1 MYTTRLPVCSWVRD
15 QPSENVGATKQI
27 FFIGWW
33 LLWTVLQFSVMV
45 YYGISIRESWMD
57 ASVTSS
63 ILVLAGYVMITIVK
77 YFKPSA
83 KNAIAVL
90 VSALALT
97 ALSGGV
103 LYATLKI
110 LPSSVGYLQWLDST
124 FPIRFIFIWLMIVLA
139 GINGWLFFFIKGHQQ
154 NELREKETDKLMRE
168 AELSGLRQ
176 QFQPHFIFNSLN
188 SISALAGTNPNLARK
203 MIEQLSDFLRGTV
216 KKESNQLVSLRD
228 EFNHL
233 QLYLDIEK
241 VRFGHRLT
249 AEVKADDAALEMKL
263 PSLLLQPVLENAIKF
278 GLYDTVGDVM
288 ITVTARV
295 EQNNLVVEIKNPFD
309 PSSASPKPGT
319 GFGLNSIQRR
329 LSLLFYRNDL
339 LTTQQNKNTF
349 TTSIK
354 IPQR

>member
-1 MYTTRLPVCSWVRD
+1 VR
-15 QPSENVGATKQI
+15 ATKQI
-27 FFIGWW
+27 FFVGWW
-33 LLWTVLQFSVMV
+33 LLWTAVQFSVMA
-45 YYGISIRESWMD
+45 YYGISILESWMD

-77 YFKPSA
+77 YFKPTT
-83 KNAIAVL
+83 KNSIAVL
-90 VSALALT
+90 VSALALA

-103 LYATLKI
+103 LYSLLNA
-110 LPSSVGYLQWLDST
+110 LPSSTGYLAWVNST
-124 FPIRFIFIWLMIVLA
+124 LPIRFIFIWLMIVIA
-139 GINGWLFFFIKGHQQ
+139 GINGWLFFYIKEYQQ
-154 NELREKETDKLMRE
+154 NELREKETEKLMRE

-216 KKESNQLVSLRD
+216 KKESNQLVPLRD

-241 VRFGHRLT
+241 VRFGHRLM
-249 AEVKADDAALEMKL
+249 AEVKADAAALAMKL

-278 GLYDTVGDVM
+278 GLYDTIGEVV
-288 ITVTARV
+288 ITVEGKV
-295 EQNNLVVEIKNPFD
+295 DQNNLIVEIKNPFD
-309 PSSASPKPGT
+309 PSSASLKPGT

-329 LSLLFYRNDL
+329 LALLFYRNDL
-339 LTTQQNKNTF
+339 LTTRQNENIF

>member
-1 MYTTRLPVCSWVRD
+1 
-15 QPSENVGATKQI
+15 VGATKQI
-27 FFIGWW
+27 FFVGWW
-33 LLWTVLQFSVMV
+33 LLWTAVQFSVMA

-63 ILVLAGYVMITIVK
+63 ILVLTGYVMITIVK
-77 YFKPSA
+77 YFKPTP

-97 ALSGGV
+97 VLSGGV
-103 LYATLKI
+103 LYSILNA
-110 LPSSVGYLQWLDST
+110 LPSSTGYLAWVNNTLLV
-124 FPIRFIFIWLMIVLA
+124 RFIFIWLMIVIA
-139 GINGWLFFFIKGHQQ
+139 GINGWLFFYIKENQQ
-154 NELREKETDKLMRE
+154 NELREKETEKLMRE

-216 KKESNQLVSLRD
+216 KKESNQLVPLYD

-241 VRFGHRLT
+241 VRFGHRLM
-249 AEVKADDAALEMKL
+249 AEVKADDAALAMKL

-278 GLYDTVGDVM
+278 GLYDTIGEVV
-288 ITVTARV
+288 ITV
-295 EQNNLVVEIKNPFD
+295 EGKMDQNNLIVEIKNPFD
-309 PSSASPKPGT
+309 PSSASPKQGT

-329 LSLLFYRNDL
+329 LSLLYYRNDL
-339 LTTQQNKNTF
+339 LTTRQNENTF

>member
-1 MYTTRLPVCSWVRD
+1 M
-15 QPSENVGATKQI
+15 
-27 FFIGWW
+27 GWW
-33 LLWTVLQFSVMV
+33 LLWTTLQFALMV
-45 YYGISIRESWMD
+45 YYRISIRESWMD

-63 ILVLAGYVMITIVK
+63 IVVLAGYVMINIVK

-83 KNAIAVL
+83 KNALGVL
-90 VSALALT
+90 ISALALA
-97 ALSGGV
+97 ALAGGV
-103 LYATLKI
+103 VYSVLNW
-110 LPSSVGYLQWLDST
+110 LPSGPAYVSWLQATMPVRLV
-124 FPIRFIFIWLMIVLA
+124 FVWLMVIIA
-139 GINGWLFFFIKGHQQ
+139 GINGWLFFYIKEHQQ
-154 NELREKETDKLMRE
+154 TELREKETEKLMRD

-188 SISALAGTNPNLARK
+188 SISALAGTNPALARR

-216 KKESNQLVSLRD
+216 KKESNQLVPLRD

-249 AEVKADDAALEMKL
+249 TEVKADEAALEMKL

-278 GLYDTVGDVM
+278 GLYDTIGDVV
-288 ITVTARV
+288 ISVNAKADGNSLLIEV
-295 EQNNLVVEIKNPFD
+295 KNPFD
-309 PSSASPKPGT
+309 PASAVPKAGT

-329 LSLLFYRNDL
+329 LSLLFYRGDL
-339 LTTQQNKNTF
+339 LSTQQNENTF

>member
-1 MYTTRLPVCSWVRD
+1 
-15 QPSENVGATKQI
+15 
-27 FFIGWW
+27 
-33 LLWTVLQFSVMV
+33 
-45 YYGISIRESWMD
+45 MD

-77 YFKPSA
+77 YFKPTT
-83 KNAIAVL
+83 KNSIAVL
-90 VSALALT
+90 VSALALA

-103 LYATLKI
+103 LYSLLNA
-110 LPSSVGYLQWLDST
+110 LPSSTGYLAWVNST
-124 FPIRFIFIWLMIVLA
+124 LPIRFIFIWLMIVIA
-139 GINGWLFFFIKGHQQ
+139 GINGWLFFYIKEYQQ
-154 NELREKETDKLMRE
+154 NELREKETEKLMRE

-216 KKESNQLVSLRD
+216 KKESNQLVPLRD

-241 VRFGHRLT
+241 VRFGHRLM
-249 AEVKADDAALEMKL
+249 AEVKADAAALAMKL

-278 GLYDTVGDVM
+278 GLYDTIGEVV
-288 ITVTARV
+288 ITVEGKV
-295 EQNNLVVEIKNPFD
+295 DQNNLIVEIKNPFD
-309 PSSASPKPGT
+309 PSSASLKPGT

-329 LSLLFYRNDL
+329 LALLFYRNDL
-339 LTTQQNKNTF
+339 LTTRQNENIF

>member
-1 MYTTRLPVCSWVRD
+1 
-15 QPSENVGATKQI
+15 VGATKQL

-33 LLWTVLQFSVMV
+33 LLWSALQFSVMV
-45 YYGISIRESWMD
+45 YYGISVRQSWMD
-57 ASVTSS
+57 ATVTSS
-63 ILVLAGYVMITIVK
+63 MVVLFGYVMITMVK

-83 KNAIAVL
+83 KNALAVL
-90 VSALALT
+90 VSAVALT
-97 ALSGGV
+97 VLSGGL
-103 LYATLKI
+103 LYGTLKV
-110 LPSSVGYLQWLDST
+110 LPSSVGYLQWLDRT
-124 FPIRFIFIWLMIVLA
+124 LPIRFIFIWLMIVLA
-139 GINGWLFFFIKGHQQ
+139 GINGWLFFFIKEHQQ
-154 NELREKETDKLMRE
+154 NELREKENENVMRQ
-168 AELSGLRQ
+168 AELIGLRQ

-216 KKESNQLVSLRD
+216 KKEINQLVPLKE

-241 VRFGHRLT
+241 VRFEHRLI
-249 AEVKADDAALEMKL
+249 AEVRADEAALEMKL

-278 GLYDTVGDVM
+278 GLYDTVGEVV
-288 ITVTARV
+288 IRV
-295 EQNNLVVEIKNPFD
+295 EARAIQNNLILEIKNPYD
-309 PSSASPKPGT
+309 PSSRSTMPGT

-329 LSLLFYRNDL
+329 LALLFYRNDL
-339 LTTQQNKNTF
+339 LSTQQNENTF